1 MIVVVGNP
9 AWHAAEPAAPAG
21 RTCGI
26 ALAAARAGA
35 RVELVGRVGDD
46 AAGDALLIA
55 LARAGVGHVA
65 MLRDPA
71 RATPIVEP
79 AAPEEEAPSA
89 DPAPAGTAIDPDT
102 APRLEAADVAL
113 ALGYLPAIDVLVV
126 SDDVP
131 PDVLPACLEGA
142 RFAGA
147 RPVLALRPGEDAPVD
162 LPPDAI
168 VLIAPEE
175 DGDAFAALLGRFAAA
190 LDAGGEPEA
199 AFRAATA
206 DGWEPVLRAG

>member
-1 MIVVVGNP
+1 VIVVVGTFG
-9 AWHAAEPAAPAG
+9 WRDSEPSAPAG
-21 RTCGI
+21 RACGI

-55 LARAGVGHVA
+55 LAQAGVGHVA
-65 MLRDPA
+65 VLRDPA
-71 RATPIVEP
+71 RPTPVMKPGATDEDT
-79 AAPEEEAPSA
+79 PSA
-89 DPAPAGTAIDPDT
+89 DPARGAAGFDPDT
-102 APRLEAADVAL
+102 TPRLEAADVAL

-126 SDDVP
+126 GDDAP
-131 PDVLPACLEGA
+131 PEALPASVEGA
-142 RFAGA
+142 RFTGA
-147 RPVLALRPGEDAPVD
+147 RLVLALRPGEDAPAD

-168 VLIAPEE
+168 ALISPDEE
-175 DGDAFAALLGRFAAA
+175 GDAFAALLGRFAAA

-206 DGWEPVLRAG
+206 DGWERPGA